1 MDRHIIHQQVLNSV
15 TQMLGERQ
23 KDAERE
29 RERERDFRESFVEI
43 SERALELCRDFRERE
58 KERFWRERE
67 RECGERGVKEE
78 VKIQFLEVSMS
89 LGSSRSD

>member
-67 RECGERGVKEE
+67 VKEE